1 MGYFFMSQS
10 VMKRCWLRSGM
21 WTLEERPNMK
31 RTRVVAEATQ
41 AGEPIQGTSLA
52 AQPQGQVAIESDL
65 SPERIEDG
73 ASATTAVLSQI
84 LAQRDALHQV
94 RDWGINE

>member
-1 MGYFFMSQS
+1 
-10 VMKRCWLRSGM
+10 
-21 WTLEERPNMK
+21 MK
-31 RTRVVAEATQ
+31 RTRVVAEATRT
-41 AGEPIQGTSLA
+41 GEPTQRTGFA
-52 AQPQGQVAIESDL
+52 AQPQGRYGIESNL

-94 RDWGINE
+94 RNWGINE